1 MYLKK
6 SKRANGRV
14 YLSIAYGYRDK
25 NKVPRTKTVKSLGY
39 LDELQ
44 KHYEDPIAHFEAEI
58 AAMEA
63 EGAEKAKKVTFEMP
77 LDERIDKRAQQKIHI
92 GSAIVL
98 RYMHRMGIDRFFENK
113 RSARNCAHDPCRV
126 MELLVSNRICDPGS
140 KKAAWEGRGSFPRKC
155 DFSLDDTY
163 RSLGYFDRYSKELV
177 GFVNAS
183 IEKEFG
189 GRDLGNVYYDV
200 TNYYF
205 ECDPDEE
212 GGMRQMGCSKEH
224 RPSPIVQMGLMIDS
238 EGIPLGYDV
247 FPGNVNDCLTMMPVM
262 KNIKAERGLER
273 VVVVADK
280 GLNTSD
286 NIAACLLDG
295 NGYIFSQSV
304 RKADR
309 SLRDWV
315 LDDAG
320 YDVREGFKIKSRLC
334 DKTITVRDGNGK
346 AIGAER
352 VPVRLVAFWSED
364 YAKRAKAQR
373 ELVVAKAAKMAARR
387 ASWEHAKS
395 YGAGRYVKETFV
407 DAATGEVPRSV
418 VELDE
423 DAIARD
429 AAFDGYYCLVTSEED
444 KAPGEIVDIYRELW
458 RIEESFRIM
467 KSDFDARPVHVS
479 TESHIRAHF
488 LICYLALVAMRLIQ
502 RDLKMRYSAREIAN
516 AMSEMQGVHLQ
527 ENYYLF
533 SYRTDLTDELGR
545 ICKMD
550 LARRLYS
557 RKDIAD
563 IVAKIRKS

>member
-6 SKRANGRV
+6 SKRAHGRI
-14 YLSIAYGYRDK
+14 YLSIACSYRDE
-25 NKVPRTKTVKSLGY
+25 NRVPRTKTVKSLGY
-39 LDELQ
+39 LDELERQ
-44 KHYEDPIAHFEAEI
+44 YGDPVAHFEEEI
-58 AAMEA
+58 ARMEA
-63 EGAEKAKKVTFEMP
+63 EAAEKTRKVAFEMP
-77 LDERIDKRAQQKIHI
+77 LDEKIDKRAQREVHI
-92 GSAIVL
+92 GAAVVL
-98 RYMHRMGIDRFFENK
+98 QYLHRMGVDRFFENK
-113 RSARNCAHDPCRV
+113 RSARSCSYDPCRV

-155 DFSLDDTY
+155 DFSLGDAY

-189 GRDLGNVYYDV
+189 RRDSGNVYYDV

-205 ECDPDEE
+205 ECDPDGE

-224 RPSPIVQMGLMIDS
+224 RPNPIVQMGLMIDS

-262 KNIKAERGLER
+262 KSIKAERGLDR

-295 NGYIFSQSV
+295 NGYVFSQSV

-309 SLRDWV
+309 PLRDWV

-320 YDVREGFKIKSRLC
+320 YDVREGFKIKSKPC
-334 DKTITVRDGNGK
+334 DKTITVRDRNGK
-346 AIGAER
+346 AIGTEQ

-364 YAKRAKAQR
+364 YAKRARAQR
-373 ELVVAKAAKMAARR
+373 ELAVAKAAKMVTRR

-407 DAATGEVPRSV
+407 DAATGETPKSLIQ
-418 VELDE
+418 LDQ
-423 DAIARD
+423 DAID
-429 AAFDGYYCLVTSEED
+429 KEAAFDGYYCLVTSEQD
-444 KAPGEIVDIYRELW
+444 KTPDEIVDIYRELW
-458 RIEESFRIM
+458 RIEESFRVM
-467 KSDFDARPVHVS
+467 KSDFDARPVYVS
-479 TESHIRAHF
+479 TQSHIRAHF
-488 LICYLALVAMRLIQ
+488 LICYLALVAMRLMQ
-502 RDLKMRYSAREIAN
+502 RDLKMRYSAKEVAN
-516 AMSEMQGVHLQ
+516 ALNRMRGVHLK

-533 SYRTDLTDELGR
+533 GYRTDLTDELGR
-545 ICKMD
+545 VSKMD
-550 LARRLYS
+550 LARKLYS

-563 IVAKIRKS
+563 IVAKAKKS